1 MAQALPEQL
10 PHYECGL
17 SLVVMADVLSRR
29 LVPHRTSV
37 PVQETLFGHM
47 ATHAHRLL
55 SETSLIESLRFIKS
69 MANHGAADRPLC
81 HRIARKARANVNT
94 LDTIFD
100 LRLVVDTFV
109 LVNYRDTDLL
119 SAVAQRVSHVLG
131 GDSGT
136 DYEGKKI
143 PTMFTAED
151 VRELMS

>member
-1 MAQALPEQL
+1 
-10 PHYECGL
+10 
-17 SLVVMADVLSRR
+17 
-29 LVPHRTSV
+29 
-37 PVQETLFGHM
+37 
-47 ATHAHRLL
+47 
-55 SETSLIESLRFIKS
+55 

-81 HRIARKARANVNT
+81 HRIAQKARANVNT

-136 DYEGKKI
+136 DHEGKKI

-151 VRELMS
+151 VAEIFRGFKHLEVENIQLVEAVRDWSVNG